1 MRTTTLAT
9 TVSALAAAAL
19 LTGAGTA
26 TAEQIDEVDTVDL
39 DTAAGCVY
47 VPTFVSG
54 ARCMN
59 LEPAIL
65 AAATGSI
72 GYGSLGTGSLMDLI
86 SGVINTGSVLLSVD
100 VPNATGSYAPGS
112 LGSYGPEA
120 SIGEVLTVPI
130 ASLGGAS

>member
-59 LEPAIL
+59 LEPAIIPPDNAYAVHTTNNSGQNAFGL
-65 AAATGSI
+65 R
-72 GYGSLGTGSLMDLI
+72 LGFTF
-86 SGVINTGSVLLSVD
+86 
-100 VPNATGSYAPGS
+100 
-112 LGSYGPEA
+112 
-120 SIGEVLTVPI
+120 
-130 ASLGGAS
+130 